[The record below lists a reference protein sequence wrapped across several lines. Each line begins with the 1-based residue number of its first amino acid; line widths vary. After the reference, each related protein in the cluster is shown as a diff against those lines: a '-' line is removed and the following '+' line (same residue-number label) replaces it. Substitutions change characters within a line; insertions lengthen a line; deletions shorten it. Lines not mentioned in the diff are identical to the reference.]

1 MWDSAQLRSGFLL
14 EICTKLYSPAS
25 ASAQRISLHCYLF
38 VLVALF
44 RYTANDAKDIGLVQ
58 SVLPDQDLMPH
69 VKTIAQTIASR
80 APLAVRASKKAIT
93 QGLRQ
98 SFEDAAAQEV
108 ADFAKLF
115 LTKDA
120 QEGCDAFVNKREAE
134 WTGA

>member
-1 MWDSAQLRSGFLL
+1 MDVAWVTVNVNVTQVTVAA
-14 EICTKLYSPAS
+14 I
-25 ASAQRISLHCYLF
+25 
-38 VLVALF
+38 VLK
-44 RYTANDAKDIGLVQ
+44 N
-58 SVLPDQDLMPH
+58 
-69 VKTIAQTIASR
+69 IAQTIASR
-80 APLAVRASKKAIT
+80 APLAVQASKKAIT

-134 WTGA
+134 WIGA